1 MVKPTVLGETVYD
14 DGTAIE
20 TLSDGTT
27 RHIDSKGKPINN
39 LAITDEQIEA
49 WKKQPKEQALKEAI
63 ELFKDNNLDIPEA
76 KFKLDVLKFISEI
89 QGALQP
95 TLPPS
100 MHVFAIEVVQPGKA
114 PKQLI
119 EVTPTK
125 VL

>member
-1 MVKPTVLGETVYD
+1 MVKPTVLRQQLLE

-27 RHIDSKGKPINN
+27 RHIDKNGKPINK
-39 LAITDEQIEA
+39 LVITDDQIEA

-63 ELFKDNNLDIPEA
+63 ELLNDNDIDIPEA

-125 VL
+125 VS